1 MARTATVTPLAIAAG
16 RRRASLKIVINDS
29 GGVSI
34 EFSNLGMLNGVCVKN
49 KIHSHLHHS
58 HDHPHDES
66 GDDLHHDHDHV
77 DDRPDNGKQKAI
89 LRQGREGR
97 QASHLF
103 ITSSIV
109 IVINHKSS

>member
-34 EFSNLGMLNGVCVKN
+34 EFSNLEWNGMLNEVCVKN
-49 KIHSHLHHS
+49 KIHSHLH
-58 HDHPHDES
+58 HPHDES

-77 DDRPDNGKQKAI
+77 DDRPDNRKQKAI

-97 QASHLF
+97 EAGHLL
-103 ITSSIV
+103 IISGKYSQR
-109 IVINHKSS
+109 